1 MFDKLKRLGADTA
14 IYGVSTVVGR
24 LLTFLLTPFYTYLL
38 ARAELGIVAN
48 VYAWIAFFNIIF
60 GYGMEA
66 AYMRYVSTLEIGTKK
81 QNFSVPFL
89 SHAVTSSLFLIAI
102 LTQALPLAAA
112 ISVPPDHSTIIE
124 YAGWILFLDALTII
138 PFASLRMERNAKL
151 FAGLKLLNIII
162 TVACNLFF
170 LLTLR
175 WGIEGVFISNL
186 IASAVTLAFLVPT
199 IRRNLDFRWNPS
211 LYRALLKFSLP
222 TVPAALGAI
231 MIQVINRPILQ
242 SLTDDATV
250 GLFQAN
256 YRLGIFMM
264 LLVSTFDFA
273 WRPFFLSNAS
283 EPNAKQLFARVLTY
297 FFLLM
302 MGCFL
307 VISIFINDIVTAPIF
322 FGKSLI
328 AENYWSGIV
337 IVPVVL
343 LAYVLMGIANNLVAG
358 IYIEKQTKKLPLAT
372 FIGAAVS
379 VLVNLALIPSMGIMG
394 AAIATLASY
403 AAMALAI
410 YFIGRK
416 VYPIEYEW
424 GRLGKIAL
432 ASAIVY
438 ACFTFIHPPAFVL
451 VWKLGL
457 VMMFVGMMYAMKFF
471 NASETAIIARLFSKP
486 TAKSADAEI
495 PPSAET

>member
-1 MFDKLKRLGADTA
+1 MFDKIKLLGADTA

-24 LLTFLLTPFYTYLL
+24 LLTFLLTPFYTHLL
-38 ARAELGIVAN
+38 ARAELGVVAN
-48 VYAWIAFFNIIF
+48 VYAWIAFFNIVF
-60 GYGMEA
+60 GCGMEA
-66 AYMRYVSTLEIGTKK
+66 AYMRYVSSLEIGTKK

-89 SHAVTSSLFLIAI
+89 SHVATSLLFLILI
-102 LTQALPLAAA
+102 LTQAAPLAATA
-112 ISVPPDHSTIIE
+112 NVPLEHSTIIK
-124 YAGWILFLDALTII
+124 YAGWILFLDALAII
-138 PFASLRMERNAKL
+138 PFASLRMERKAKL
-151 FAGLKLLNIII
+151 FAGLKLLNIIT
-162 TVACNLFF
+162 TVGCNLFF
-170 LLTLR
+170 LLKMR

-199 IRRNLDFRWNPS
+199 ILRNLDFDWSPA
-211 LYRALLKFSLP
+211 LYKALLKFSLP
-222 TVPAALGAI
+222 TVPAALGGI
-231 MIQVINRPILQ
+231 MIQVINRPILR

-273 WRPFFLSNAS
+273 WRPFFLSNAK

-302 MGCFL
+302 MTCFII
-307 VISIFINDIVTAPIF
+307 ISIFIGDIVTTPIF

-328 AENYWSGIV
+328 AENYWSGLG
-337 IVPVVL
+337 IVPVIL
-343 LAYVLMGIANNLVAG
+343 LAYVFMGVSSNLVAG

-379 VLVNLALIPSMGIMG
+379 ILVNLALIPSMGIMG
-394 AAIATLASY
+394 AAIATLLSY
-403 AAMALAI
+403 AAMAVAI

-432 ASAIVY
+432 SSAIVY
-438 ACFTFIHPPAFVL
+438 ACFTFIHPPMFELA
-451 VWKLGL
+451 WKVGL
-457 VMMFVGMMYAMKFF
+457 VVLFGVMMYVMKFF
-471 NASETAIIARLFSKP
+471 NASEVASMMRLFSKQRAIL
-486 TAKSADAEI
+486 TNEEI
-495 PPSAET
+495 PPSSET